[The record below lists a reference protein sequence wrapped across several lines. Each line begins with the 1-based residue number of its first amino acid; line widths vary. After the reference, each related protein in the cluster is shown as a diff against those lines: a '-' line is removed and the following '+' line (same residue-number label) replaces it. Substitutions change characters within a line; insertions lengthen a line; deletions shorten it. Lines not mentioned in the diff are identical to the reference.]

1 MAKRGTYVLR
11 KNAKGKYILVPKH
24 LAAPLSRGAGYHI
37 ISDTL
42 GENVRHMANGRY
54 SDSKSTHRRWTRE
67 AGCDEVG
74 TEKLAPKM
82 RWEAPLGDVRQDLAS
97 NWERMNLK

>member
-11 KNAKGKYILVPKH
+11 KNAKGQFVLVPKH
-24 LAAPLSRGAGYHI
+24 LAAPKNSGAGYYV
-37 ISDTL
+37 ISDSL
-42 GENVRHMANGRY
+42 GQNVQHQANGRY

-74 TEKLAPKM
+74 TEKLTRKM
-82 RWEAPLGDVRQDLAS
+82 QWEAPLGDVRQDLAN